1 MGVIF
6 SNFQEEVIFMVAKS
20 QPFSF
25 IPEDVKSI
33 LIGACIAGA
42 GALLTFIV
50 ENVGKLNFGEWTPF
64 VVAGVSVVV
73 NIIRKWI
80 GSFKYTN

>member
-1 MGVIF
+1 
-6 SNFQEEVIFMVAKS
+6 MVVKS
-20 QPFSF
+20 HAFSF
-25 IPEDVKSI
+25 IPEDIKSI

-42 GALLTFIV
+42 GALLTFIA
-50 ENVGKLNFGEWTPF
+50 ENVSKLDFGDWTPF

-80 GSFKYTN
+80 SPTKYIS